1 MPLQLRTEKHTK
13 HYIEQ
18 LDRGREHW
26 QTWCGKVQF
35 SPNMEDI
42 KELSKQVAKYA
53 DQLINRI
60 RKASAYANMESC
72 LFSSTIRNY
81 VASFR

>member
-26 QTWCGKVQF
+26 QTWCDKVHYN
-35 SPNMEDI
+35 PNMEDI
-42 KELSKQVAKYA
+42 KELDKQVAKYA
-53 DQLINRI
+53 DQHYQQNT
-60 RKASAYANMESC
+60 KS
-72 LFSSTIRNY
+72 FSICKHGILSLQFDY
-81 VASFR
+81 PEL